1 MGIFGGWGG
10 VSRYLKG
17 FTIGTVKE
25 AVLRILG
32 TDIPMVPDEY
42 KITVT
47 VANSKGA
54 SGLIAVLQDNFVLAV
69 ESRWEPFMQGL
80 NESLIGQLGNIITT
94 AATGKSL
101 QVAVTSNRIWT
112 STLTETDPYKDV
124 VQKCYA
130 LQELAVPSE
139 PVAGGLL
146 TPPGPSPFKRTAE
159 SKTML
164 GAQEGTRIDIA
175 IGTFLKFK
183 SVIVKSVSITYDTRM
198 SEQPRGLP
206 IAAKADI
213 TFETYQIMTKENL
226 ADAYDQP
233 YSQDTLEGVLK
244 NKINQVKNTV
254 GGIVS
259 NIF

>member
-1 MGIFGGWGG
+1 
-10 VSRYLKG
+10 
-17 FTIGTVKE
+17 
-25 AVLRILG
+25 
-32 TDIPMVPDEY
+32 MVPDEY

-112 STLTETDPYKDV
+112 STTPMTISLPLVFLTETDPYKDV